1 LNADKLPVNTAI
13 FIDKL
18 MMLANDGASVV
29 KHIKV
34 DATPDKLNELIDNL
48 PEASKPIE
56 AEVVTS

>member
-1 LNADKLPVNTAI
+1 
-13 FIDKL
+13 

-56 AEVVTS
+56 AEVVAS